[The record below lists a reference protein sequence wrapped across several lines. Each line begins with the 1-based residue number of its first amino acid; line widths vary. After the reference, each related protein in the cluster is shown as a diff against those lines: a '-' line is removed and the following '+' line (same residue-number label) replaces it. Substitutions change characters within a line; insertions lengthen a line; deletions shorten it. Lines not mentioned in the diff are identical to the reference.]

1 MWVFLGLGARK
12 TGLGRQEESSGV
24 VVIPV
29 VGARFMFH
37 GWCRV
42 DFDFL
47 FSFHMA
53 GKGNVALSRVARRCG
68 RDVFLMAFAMTG
80 RIGGSLHVML

>member
-1 MWVFLGLGARK
+1 MRK
-12 TGLGRQEESSGV
+12 TGLGCQKESSGV

-29 VGARFMFH
+29 LGTWNVFRGR
-37 GWCRV
+37 CRV

-53 GKGNVALSRVARRCG
+53 GKGNIALSGVACRCG
-68 RDVFLMAFAMTG
+68 RNVFLVAFAMTG
-80 RIGGSLHVML
+80 SVGGSLHVML